1 MPRRQAAGRDQPRNA
16 GGRRK
21 GVVRAGGRQRSGTV
35 RIIGGYWRGRK
46 LRVPD
51 GVRPTPDRVRETLGN
66 WLSDRWRGA
75 RVLDLF
81 AGSGALA
88 FEALS
93 RGASQAL
100 LVERDFEVAQ
110 LLREQCE
117 RLRAPAAVQCAEA
130 PKCLAQRSKWERWD
144 VVFLDPPFGSELLNK
159 ALAKVA
165 PRLAAYGVVYVETDA
180 PLEELDAE
188 AAGLAL
194 VRSAQAGSVYY
205 GLLEER

>member
-1 MPRRQAAGRDQPRNA
+1 M
-16 GGRRK
+16 
-21 GVVRAGGRQRSGTV
+21 RADGRQRSGTV
-35 RIIGGYWRGRK
+35 RIIGGNWRGRK
-46 LRVPD
+46 LRVAD

-66 WLSDRWRGA
+66 WLSERWAGA

-93 RGASQAL
+93 RRASKAL
-100 LVERDFEVAQ
+100 LVERDFETAQ
-110 LLREQCE
+110 LLREHCE

-130 PKCLAQRSKWERWD
+130 PKCLAQRPKWELWD
-144 VVFLDPPFGSELLNK
+144 VVFLDPPFGSGLLNK
-159 ALAKVA
+159 ALATVA
-165 PRLAAYGVVYVETDA
+165 PRLATYGVVYVETDA
-180 PLEELDAE
+180 PLEDLDAE

-205 GLLEER
+205 GLFEQR